1 MASAQALSL
10 LGVIAFP
17 AHDII
22 QNGRGLVS
30 QADIFFLAFY
40 PLFAI
45 GVLFLPMAELAMRER
60 IKVLLDICIVVIT
73 AAMLVW
79 AFLIGPVFQAGMG
92 NAGNAM
98 TISISYP
105 ILDLVLLFALL
116 EILYRGMSS
125 NQKIPMAI
133 LACGV
138 TANIIGD
145 LIYTYQSLHGTLV
158 INGWAGIFFYIIL
171 CSYRAGGHLA
181 CRGISPPWR
190 CRRSP
195 AVSILLDKA
204 YPLCVDMY
212 GLSSADLGACGC

>member
-1 MASAQALSL
+1 MASAQALNL

-45 GVLFLPMAELAMRER
+45 GVLFLPMAKLAMRER

-92 NAGNAM
+92 NAGNATWTGWM
-98 TISISYP
+98 GVSLASTRRKWKFLGGLNVS
-105 ILDLVLLFALL
+105 L
-116 EILYRGMSS
+116 
-125 NQKIPMAI
+125 QKPR
-133 LACGV
+133 
-138 TANIIGD
+138 N
-145 LIYTYQSLHGTLV
+145 
-158 INGWAGIFFYIIL
+158 
-171 CSYRAGGHLA
+171 
-181 CRGISPPWR
+181 
-190 CRRSP
+190 
-195 AVSILLDKA
+195 
-204 YPLCVDMY
+204 
-212 GLSSADLGACGC
+212 